1 MVLTDAPAL
10 AAKTFYPVKYCK
22 ICGTILK
29 GNKGVQGEMEVLGQ
43 YLPGEEFRGTPDID

>member
-1 MVLTDAPAL
+1 MVLMDAPAL

-29 GNKGVQGEMEVLGQ
+29 ENKGVPGEMEVRRR